1 MRFRFLFVDDR
12 GAEVYVSSPEDLA
25 RYVRSGA
32 LRGEALL
39 YDSLTREWAPARTHP
54 AFARFRGQ
62 ERPEGPESTGD
73 EPEPSPDQST
83 AAAGAPEDEEGSEPP
98 GHVEEP
104 LPDLDPLPEDAVQ
117 VDTLQLFMQQQ
128 ELERWEDQRDHV
140 GLEDDSLRLD
150 GYHAMEAQRHAPI
163 SGSWGDTPPEPG
175 DPGFESFLNAQRQ
188 WGRSQPARWAD
199 SGAHEETRTRGSG
212 EGRSAFPDPGPAGA
226 APSEVAGVPTA
237 SIRKSGALTRWYRRT
252 RARSHHRSRSAGGR
266 QLILLV
272 PLLAIGG
279 LGIAEAWGLSPL
291 QSAFADWEVADS
303 TPDVPTPLTPE
314 MEATE
319 AEAFQDMV
327 LGMENLRRTM
337 RVGKPPASWMGGP
350 YLSNALGFPDV
361 RDYWVRY
368 LDYVDALRQSEQD
381 LFRSGFV
388 TRLRLQGI
396 TGPAL
401 SIRLAQALEHFE
413 EDAPR
418 REVTYA
424 GMEELA
430 IAALGLHDFLL
441 ANVER
446 IRYAPV
452 DQGVNDDPVLEA
464 VPLDADTEEALWT
477 RIERLVQALDGVA
490 DADPLERRDVS
501 RSVLGSLALPEPSGG
516 RQRAPGRVP

>member
-1 MRFRFLFVDDR
+1 
-12 GAEVYVSSPEDLA
+12 
-25 RYVRSGA
+25 
-32 LRGEALL
+32 
-39 YDSLTREWAPARTHP
+39 
-54 AFARFRGQ
+54 
-62 ERPEGPESTGD
+62 
-73 EPEPSPDQST
+73 
-83 AAAGAPEDEEGSEPP
+83 
-98 GHVEEP
+98 
-104 LPDLDPLPEDAVQ
+104 
-117 VDTLQLFMQQQ
+117 
-128 ELERWEDQRDHV
+128 
-140 GLEDDSLRLD
+140 
-150 GYHAMEAQRHAPI
+150 
-163 SGSWGDTPPEPG
+163 
-175 DPGFESFLNAQRQ
+175 
-188 WGRSQPARWAD
+188 
-199 SGAHEETRTRGSG
+199 
-212 EGRSAFPDPGPAGA
+212 
-226 APSEVAGVPTA
+226 
-237 SIRKSGALTRWYRRT
+237 
-252 RARSHHRSRSAGGR
+252 
-266 QLILLV
+266 
-272 PLLAIGG
+272 
-279 LGIAEAWGLSPL
+279 
-291 QSAFADWEVADS
+291 
-303 TPDVPTPLTPE
+303 